1 MKILLSFLAILSF
14 LSATQIV
21 KLDKKYQKSNNCINC
36 HQRIVNEWK
45 DSWHAKSHYKNDE
58 YFKAS
63 VDYVKRK
70 SRKSLNAVKIQCAT
84 CHNPRIT
91 VTKTTLN
98 DEIAASINL
107 DKNSNL
113 NKAVNSSTISEG
125 INCVVCHNIDKI
137 HTYKDE
143 SKRGMNRVKWIKSG
157 TMVGP
162 YNDAN
167 SPYHKTQVR
176 DFMNKDADKLCFV
189 CHANDKSI
197 NGLVFTNMQNEY
209 KNNKKMCVDCHMSTK
224 VKDVA
229 SNLAPKNSKA
239 KIRMLRRHGFIGAH
253 TQKLWKNALDLKLI
267 QKDKKINIEIINPQ
281 PHNIPSGF
289 ASRELIVEISFLN
302 NSKIIIQKNI
312 SLTNKFTRRKGKAT
326 IAHAAQNMSK
336 DMSIAAYGKKI
347 LKISTVSEAKYIEVK
362 LYYRLV
368 NEEVHKILN
377 LKDAIWSKKTL
388 ITSKKI
394 KLH

>member
-1 MKILLSFLAILSF
+1 MKILLSFLTILSF

-45 DSWHAKSHYKNDE
+45 SSWHSKSHYKKDE

-70 SRKSLNAVKIQCAT
+70 SRKSLNAVKVQCAT
-84 CHNPRIT
+84 CHNPRIS

-98 DEIAASINL
+98 DEISASLELNKDSKL
-107 DKNSNL
+107 D
-113 NKAVNSSTISEG
+113 KAVNSSTISEG

-137 HTYKDE
+137 HYNADE
-143 SKRGMNRVKWIKSG
+143 SKRGMNRVKWMKSG
-157 TMVGP
+157 TMTGP
-162 YNDAN
+162 YSNAH
-167 SPYHKTQVR
+167 SPYHKTKSR
-176 DFMNKDADKLCFV
+176 DFMNKNANKLCFV
-189 CHANDKSI
+189 CHANDRSI
-197 NGLVFTNMQNEY
+197 KGLTFINMQDEY
-209 KNNKKMCVDCHMSTK
+209 KKSKKMCVDCHMSPK
-224 VKDVA
+224 VKNVA
-229 SNLAPKNSKA
+229 SNLAVKNSKP
-239 KIRMLRRHGFIGAH
+239 KMRMVRRHGFVGAH
-253 TQKLWKNALDLKLI
+253 TQKMWKNALKLKLI
-267 QKDKKINIEIINPQ
+267 QKNNKINIIIKNPQ

-289 ASRELIVEISFLN
+289 ASRELIVEIYFLN
-302 NSKIIIQKNI
+302 NTKIIKQKSI

-326 IAHAAQNMSK
+326 IAHAAQKMSK
-336 DMSIAAYGKKI
+336 DMSIPAYGKKV
-347 LKISTVSEAKYIEVK
+347 LKINTIDGANSMKVEV
-362 LYYRLV
+362 YYRLV
-368 NEEVHKILN
+368 NEDVQKILN